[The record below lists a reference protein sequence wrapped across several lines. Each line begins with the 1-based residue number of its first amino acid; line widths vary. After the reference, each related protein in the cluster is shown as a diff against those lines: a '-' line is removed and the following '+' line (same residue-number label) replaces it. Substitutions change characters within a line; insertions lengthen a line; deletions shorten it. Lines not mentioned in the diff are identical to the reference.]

1 MKKIVKSF
9 LMIAMTMAVIVGC
22 GKKEQPEASGSE
34 PLEVSVTV
42 TEIADNKAV
51 VTASIVSGEAAS
63 GKIVTNYPMTSVD
76 FDYEMEISLINV
88 IEKEG
93 QAMTFPY
100 TVTLENVR
108 DDFDY
113 ISAVLVYDETGRA
126 AAAASCIWTGD
137 GIPDGWSQDNSAGQ
151 LEPNEW

>member
-22 GKKEQPEASGSE
+22 GKKEQPEASGPE

-63 GKIVTNYPMTSVD
+63 GKNR
-76 FDYEMEISLINV
+76 LGNQQA
-88 IEKEG
+88 EKPQVC
-93 QAMTFPY
+93 QAKTK
-100 TVTLENVR
+100 
-108 DDFDY
+108 
-113 ISAVLVYDETGRA
+113 
-126 AAAASCIWTGD
+126 
-137 GIPDGWSQDNSAGQ
+137 
-151 LEPNEW
+151 